1 MQWTSDVFFAGIDP
15 DGKPLIR
22 GDGALGMLGVMDL
35 EVWPSLILAC
45 RT

>member
-1 MQWTSDVFFAGIDP
+1 MFSAGIDP
-15 DGKPLIR
+15 DGKPAIR
-22 GDGALGMLGVMDL
+22 GDVALGMLGVTDL